1 MSDDIAAPEG
11 CCSLSPEGCC
21 LFNPG
26 GCNILLAVSG
36 GVDSS
41 VLADV
46 IYKLYPNGISSFMSD
61 NGCCVAD
68 AGQCGSGVA
77 DSGQCGSSVADAGQ
91 CGSGGKEGRIG
102 VAHVNFHLRGED
114 SNHDQ
119 EFVRNLSL
127 RYGFEF
133 YTADFD
139 TLAYASAHKLSVEV
153 AARELR
159 YNWFCDIAA
168 KHGFDLLL
176 TAHNAN
182 DNAETL

>member
-1 MSDDIAAPEG
+1 M
-11 CCSLSPEGCC
+11 
-21 LFNPG
+21 FNPG

-46 IYKLYPNGISSFMSD
+46 IHKLYPDGISSFMSD

-68 AGQCGSGVA
+68 SVQCGSGVA
-77 DSGQCGSSVADAGQ
+77 GAGQ
-91 CGSGGKEGRIG
+91 CGTGGKEGRIG

-139 TLAYASAHKLSVEV
+139 TLA
-153 AARELR
+153 
-159 YNWFCDIAA
+159 
-168 KHGFDLLL
+168 
-176 TAHNAN
+176 
-182 DNAETL
+182 